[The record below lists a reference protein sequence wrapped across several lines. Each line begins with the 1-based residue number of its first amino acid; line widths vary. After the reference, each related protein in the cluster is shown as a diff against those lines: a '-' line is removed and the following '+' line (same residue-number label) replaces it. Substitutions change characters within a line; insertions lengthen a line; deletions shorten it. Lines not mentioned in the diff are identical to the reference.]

1 MKRKEGGGGTL
12 DRDCGGKLLGNSSL
26 LTNNKKHIHERF
38 RGGVQYQNKQQ
49 TQWSLI
55 WACCAAHSSP
65 LMVWVSLIF
74 CLPVSWKHSLIPK
87 CFTECFLN
95 IFSNRNFQ
103 QISPW
108 SPTTSDRHSLFMK
121 NASLF
126 FYCRPHKHLHTN
138 STTPF
143 FMGAAHEAERR
154 QSRVGR
160 SSLEPMVLVRAY
172 QAPHTAYVNG

>member
-74 CLPVSWKHSLIPK
+74 CLPISWKHSLIPK

-95 IFSNRNFQ
+95 IFSKSLPDLPPH
-103 QISPW
+103 QIDTVCSW
-108 SPTTSDRHSLFMK
+108 KMLLFI
-121 NASLF
+121 
-126 FYCRPHKHLHTN
+126 YCRPHKHLHTN

-143 FMGAAHEAERR
+143 FMGAAHKAERR